1 MGEPICPANENPA
14 RAKPTIEICAT
25 RQQLLDCRGHAV
37 VTGGPGSGK
46 TTIALKKAVTRLQE
60 GLTPGQSILFLSFS
74 RAAIARIGEA
84 LKIEVSRD
92 QRGALN
98 VQTFHS
104 FFWELLRSHAYLLGA
119 PTRLRVLLPH
129 DERALSQGIKEDDLL
144 WPTWIAERERLWREE
159 GRIAFDLF
167 APLAARLIEN
177 SRHLRRM
184 TSQRYPLIIVD
195 EAQDTGPDA
204 WHCIKLLAE
213 QTQIICLA
221 DLEQQIF
228 DHLPGIGPE
237 RLEAIQAALSPL
249 IIDLAS
255 QNHRS
260 PGSEILTFARDV
272 LSGKRTKEQYAGVSR
287 ISYNPKTHDW
297 LQTLRKALG
306 ILQHEIRKTTGNW
319 AETIAIL
326 VPFGSSAARFSVAMN
341 SGVKPIKHRLLFDET
356 EVMLAARFTAF
367 LLEPRGDEPVDLA
380 EALELLADIK
390 RANGSTEWQ
399 RFHGWASKVLSGK
412 KPKAGLVSALQTLLQ
427 EFRSVSLTGD
437 PARDW
442 TFVKKALR
450 ASGNPELAKIAN
462 HLDYLVAF
470 NRGKRISANLSE
482 SWQRDGQY
490 TKAREALELAL
501 VQDQMIDD
509 LDDALGIQLMTIHK
523 AKSKQF
529 DGVIVVREG
538 RHDGQQFVS
547 NFVWRDDN
555 PPYWRSRKILHV
567 AVTRARVHTL
577 ILDPLWPGC
586 PIVDP
591 VLNFRPRSLS
601 ARTSPV
607 I

>member
-1 MGEPICPANENPA
+1 MVEPICKSKENLR

-25 RQQLLDCRGHAV
+25 RQQLLDYRGHALV
-37 VTGGPGSGK
+37 KGGPGSGK
-46 TTIALKKAVTRLQE
+46 TTIALKKAVIRLQE
-60 GLTPGQSILFLSFS
+60 GLGPGQSILFLSFS

-84 LKIEVSRD
+84 SKIEVLRD
-92 QRGALN
+92 QRAALN
-98 VQTFHS
+98 IQTFHS

-129 DERALSQGIKEDDLL
+129 DERALSRGIKEDDLL

-177 SRHLRRM
+177 SSHLRRM
-184 TSQRYPLIIVD
+184 TAQRYPLIIVD

-204 WHCIKLLAE
+204 WRCIELLAE
-213 QTQIICLA
+213 QTQVICLA

-228 DHLPGIGPE
+228 DHLPGVGPE
-237 RLEAIQAALSPL
+237 RLKAIEAALSPL

-260 PGSEILTFARDV
+260 PGSEILAFARDV
-272 LSGKRTKEQYAGVSR
+272 LSGKSTKRRYAGVSR
-287 ISYNPKTHDW
+287 VSYNPKTHDW
-297 LQTLRKALG
+297 CQTLRRALG
-306 ILQHEIRKTTGNW
+306 ILQHEIRKNTGDW

-326 VPFGSSAARFSVAMN
+326 VPFGSAAARLSAAMN
-341 SGVKPIKHRLLFDET
+341 SCVKPIRHRLLFDET

-367 LLEPRGDEPVDLA
+367 LLEPRGEEPVDLA

-390 RANGSTEWQ
+390 RANGSTDWQ
-399 RFHGWASKVLSGK
+399 RFHSWAGKVLSGK
-412 KPKAGLVSALQTLLQ
+412 KPRAGLVSALLTLLQ

-442 TFVKKALR
+442 TRVKKALR
-450 ASGNPELAKIAN
+450 ASSNPELAKIAN

-490 TKAREALELAL
+490 TRAREALELAL
-501 VQDQMIDD
+501 VQDQM
-509 LDDALGIQLMTIHK
+509 LDDFDEALGIQLMTIHK

-529 DGVIVVREG
+529 DGVIVIREG

-555 PPYWRSRKILHV
+555 LPYWRSRKIFHV

-577 ILDPLWPGC
+577 ILDPLWPKC
-586 PIVDP
+586 PILD
-591 VLNFRPRSLS
+591 S
-601 ARTSPV
+601 T
-607 I
+607 